1 MRKILIIIIILLSNC
16 SNDFS
21 DNSLDSK
28 FNFSKDLTM
37 KQFINRLKQYSD
49 ESSYPNLND

>member
-1 MRKILIIIIILLSNC
+1 MKKILITLFFLLSNC
-16 SNDFS
+16 SNNFS

-37 KQFINRLKQYSD
+37 NQFINKLKQYSD
-49 ESSYPNLND
+49 ESSYPDLND